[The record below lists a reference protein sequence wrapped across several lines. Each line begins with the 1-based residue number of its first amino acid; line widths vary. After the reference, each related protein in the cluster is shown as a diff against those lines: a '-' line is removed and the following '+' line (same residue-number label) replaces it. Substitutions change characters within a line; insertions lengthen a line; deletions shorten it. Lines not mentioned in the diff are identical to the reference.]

1 MLSLFVRVRDAP
13 DPLVPL
19 STILAITTLVACGG
33 GASQS
38 ESAAL
43 TQALAAEVCVEGE
56 RAEAKLYIRNLND
69 YDWGGRIDFSVDK
82 GGFTYT
88 LLAEDRRSR
97 SGREKPTHWPPESQQ
112 TAQPFID
119 AGDFVWRD
127 PKWGAEH
134 NRASE
139 TTPDLKAGLVERL
152 RFFSGITAATVLITE
167 PHVAEWSTDSVPACD

>member
-1 MLSLFVRVRDAP
+1 
-13 DPLVPL
+13 
-19 STILAITTLVACGG
+19 
-33 GASQS
+33 
-38 ESAAL
+38 
-43 TQALAAEVCVEGE
+43 VEGE
-56 RAEAKLYIRNLND
+56 RAEAELYIRNLND

-97 SGREKPTHWPPESQQ
+97 SGREKSTHWPPESQQ

-127 PKWGAEH
+127 PKWGVEH

-139 TTPDLKAGLVERL
+139 TTPGLEAGLVERL